1 MISGHLPPSLVVAK
15 GSAHTHVFILGDDAP
30 QDAILFLEL
39 INLLLEVH
47 YFLTE
52 LARDG

>member
-1 MISGHLPPSLVVAK
+1 M
-15 GSAHTHVFILGDDAP
+15 LGDDAP
-30 QDAILFLEL
+30 QDTILFPEL
-39 INLLLEVH
+39 IYLLLEVH